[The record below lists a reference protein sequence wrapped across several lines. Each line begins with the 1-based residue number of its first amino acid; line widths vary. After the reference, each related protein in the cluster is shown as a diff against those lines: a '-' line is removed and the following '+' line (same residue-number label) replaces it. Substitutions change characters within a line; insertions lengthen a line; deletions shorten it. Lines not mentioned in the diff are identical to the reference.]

1 MQRYDAVVVGGG
13 FYGCVV
19 ATHLA
24 AFFDR
29 VLVLEREP
37 ELLQRASYVN
47 QARLHT
53 GYHYPRSF
61 RTAASSLKNRAIFE
75 ELYEECVDRSFRALY
90 AIGRPG
96 SKVSRSYFERFCRT
110 LRLPLRPAPQELA
123 RMFSP
128 KLIDGVYECEEYAF
142 DAQVLRRVLK
152 QRLTAAGVEVRVG
165 TEVDGLSGSSRSGD
179 SGALVSLAGQEP
191 VEADWVFSCT
201 YARLNTIA
209 GLGQS
214 GAPRLKHQVT
224 EVCLVEVPEPLRHV
238 GVTVMDGSFFS
249 AMPFPARQAHSLTHV
264 RYTPHFTWVEELG
277 GEDPYR
283 VLESHAK
290 QSHYAWMLRDAQ
302 RYVPCLADTRY
313 LDTLFEIKT
322 VLVDTI
328 VDDARP
334 IVFHRDESNPRV
346 ISILGGKLDNIFDVL
361 AVIDQELE
369 LTP

>member
-1 MQRYDAVVVGGG
+1 MQRYDAVVIGGG

-24 AFFDR
+24 AHLDR
-29 VLVLEREP
+29 VLVVEREP

-90 AIGRPG
+90 AIGRRG

-110 LRLPLRPAPQELA
+110 LDLPLRPAPQALA
-123 RMFSP
+123 RLFST

-142 DAQVLRRVLK
+142 DAAILRRLLK
-152 QRLTAAGVEVRVG
+152 ERLDAAGVEVRCS
-165 TEVDGLSGSSRSGD
+165 TEVTELSPAAE
-179 SGALVSLAGQEP
+179 SGALVSWAGQEP
-191 VEADWVFSCT
+191 VEASWVFSCT
-201 YARLNTIA
+201 YARLNAIG
-209 GLGQS
+209 GLALS
-214 GAPRLKHQVT
+214 DPPRLKHQVT
-224 EVCLVEVPEPLRHV
+224 EVCLVEVPEPLQHV
-238 GVTVMDGSFFS
+238 GVTVMDGAFFS
-249 AMPFPARQAHSLTHV
+249 AMPFPARGAHSLTHV
-264 RYTPHFTWVEELG
+264 RYTPHFTWVEEPG
-277 GEDPYR
+277 GTDPYR

-290 QSHYAWMLRDAQ
+290 ESHYPWMVRDAR

-313 LDTLFEIKT
+313 IDTLFEIKT
-322 VLVDTI
+322 VLVDTA

-334 IVFHRDESNPRV
+334 IVFHRDPSNPRV

-361 AVIDQELE
+361 DVIDQELE